1 MTVNV
6 VVLNFY
12 GNNSANYTH
21 SGAGGTVTCPNGIMA
36 RLSTELPDQI
46 RTSITIASG
55 NMVIFQ
61 KVEDDVVDG
70 MLTIGNTVIRMVFG
84 KKSSRI
90 IISDKCYKD
99 NYRQN
104 GNTKS
109 IDMFE
114 RDDASGTY
122 VYDKESASFLLFNV
136 DEHGASARKY
146 SCYVKEIPLQDKGEL
161 FDASIETSDIVFAD
175 FTTGDAA
182 IEMWIN
188 ATVSVAGLKMTWS
201 SDTNT
206 DFQETNTP
214 IKLGNVENTG
224 SFDND
229 EVKYSGSRCI
239 VSKKIEP
246 DSRHGIAI
254 RYKIIADLINNG
266 YDDIEIHDMNL
277 LTQMKLYEV
286 GGDDA

>member
-1 MTVNV
+1 MSTVI
-6 VVLNFY
+6 NFY
-12 GNNSANYTH
+12 KNDSAQWQYT
-21 SGAGGTVTCPNGIMA
+21 GTSSLTLYMPNGIVV
-36 RLSTELPDQI
+36 RKTTDFPNEVVST
-46 RTSITIASG
+46 ITVAHDETL
-55 NMVIFQ
+55 IFQ
-61 KVEDDVVDG
+61 RVDSEISRAFVVSFGVILLELVFDNKNNYIITED
-70 MLTIGNTVIRMVFG
+70 F
-84 KKSSRI
+84 
-90 IISDKCYKD
+90 CYKD
-99 NYRQN
+99 FYRHN
-104 GNTKS
+104 GNVKNVYVFSKDAAGTYMYDEDNAS
-109 IDMFE
+109 FILWDG
-114 RDDASGTY
+114 DAS
-122 VYDKESASFLLFNV
+122 KQ
-136 DEHGASARKY
+136 RY
-146 SCYVKEIPLQDKGEL
+146 SDTRIDTPIQDKGEL
-161 FDASIETSDIVFAD
+161 FDAFIESGDIIFAD

-214 IKLGNVENTG
+214 IKLGNIENTG

-229 EVKYSGSRCI
+229 EVRYSGSRCI